1 MLVFYQDFDN
11 VYRIPLCKSN
21 GNATLMP
28 FTFQYLFSFYIYGCF
43 WKTLQVQHTISVL
56 PLSGKFLLT
65 WIIIPG
71 LSAVSTMEF
80 DSSVSLPNLK
90 HTKKRKSLLLTPQQA
105 FARLQYHD
113 SLAVSLEKHKIWV
126 CCIVLFRFVEQLD
139 GTFQL
144 TVVSTTTW
152 NQEIQAL
159 KLLLSLPIRSG

>member
-1 MLVFYQDFDN
+1 MLVFYQDFEN

-28 FTFQYLFSFYIYGCF
+28 FTFQYLFSFYIYGCS
-43 WKTLQVQHTISVL
+43 WKTLQVQHTISRL

-90 HTKKRKSLLLTPQQA
+90 HTKKKKEKA
-105 FARLQYHD
+105 F
-113 SLAVSLEKHKIWV
+113 
-126 CCIVLFRFVEQLD
+126 C
-139 GTFQL
+139 
-144 TVVSTTTW
+144 
-152 NQEIQAL
+152 
-159 KLLLSLPIRSG
+159 LLLSKLLHECSTMTLWLFPWKNMRFGYAAQCFFDLLSSQMEPFS